1 MITLNKTSF
10 YNLFTYWNLNDE
22 LAKWKSLPFN
32 PLVYL
37 IIVCQKHYSSS
48 VLFIQN
54 FIFITYN
61 TLFYLCLF
69 CLVANLFSY
78 NPQRDTLSPSIFDK
92 PSGRLLKGQEDY
104 PYILVPFSHFILCK
118 QSNIHKIILIIFV
131 AFLLREMCL
140 KNMKTKLYF
149 DWNWP
154 SILVMYITK
163 SFAYVK

>member
-10 YNLFTYWNLNDE
+10 YTFSSRNDK
-22 LAKWKSLPFN
+22 LANWKSLPFN
-32 PLVYL
+32 LLVYL

-48 VLFIQN
+48 VLFIRN

-69 CLVANLFSY
+69 CLVANLSSY
-78 NPQRDTLSPSIFDK
+78 NPQRDILNPSIFDK

-118 QSNIHKIILIIFV
+118 QSNIHKIIPNIFL
-131 AFLLREMCL
+131 ASKEMFL
-140 KNMKTKLYF
+140 KNMKTKL
-149 DWNWP
+149 
-154 SILVMYITK
+154 
-163 SFAYVK
+163 